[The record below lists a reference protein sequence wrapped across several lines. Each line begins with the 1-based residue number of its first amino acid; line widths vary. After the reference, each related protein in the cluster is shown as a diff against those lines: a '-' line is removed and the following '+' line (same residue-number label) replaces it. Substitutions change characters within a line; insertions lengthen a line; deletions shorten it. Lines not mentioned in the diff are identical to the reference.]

1 MGGLFHLFDFSQSG
15 TSRKSQKRLIDGLE
29 APRNSLELPSESSPR
44 YRAIGDKIT
53 YLHQVNQKTSK
64 QNISSNGAPMKKLIN
79 EEILKDSDS
88 RRGVPSIVARLMGM
102 DILPSETK
110 PAIQVSEKKIKPKQE
125 RSPGKEHVA
134 SNPYLDKP
142 LNSKSQ
148 TPYNLLPNSGEMDP
162 DKSCHVFGNPRPRE
176 HPQEEQ
182 LQKFKKEFEAWQAAT
197 VWEQARVVE
206 GSHKEK
212 RTTYTGPR
220 ITRRQ
225 EKLTELNGHRP
236 ELPVKSSAR
245 ERGDS
250 YHRRYKSDDLDA
262 RNPKDFISTRNKCK
276 TTSSFEPQTYCNT
289 RDRKHSAAT
298 RIVVLKP
305 GLDRSPGSEDS
316 WARSSDGIEDEVS
329 IEDFL
334 EEVKEKLRS
343 ERRAKKAVKRDFIVI
358 RNGVEFPFDAKPS
371 SSKKIAQNIAKKVR
385 ECASR
390 DFGMKLLRTESM
402 KSYGSEIQVGES
414 EESPEFISREMR
426 KVLSKRLKN
435 VLIGEIDASGITPN
449 ESRNSFSRDGFGSGK
464 RSHWENMEDEN
475 EFQTNSRNG
484 EQSYQLRSTG
494 EMLPRSN
501 LLRSMSAPVSSGTSF
516 GKLLLEDR
524 HVLTGAQLRR
534 KHEVADNVPTE
545 LTRSSSTKDKFNLR
559 GKFSSLNNFTLKSRL
574 FGGKLELVDETESN
588 NGPVFDRNAFTSG
601 PTVMMSLG
609 NTHENCTEVPPS
621 PASVCSSVHE
631 ECCEPDESTSH
642 VAAADASAM
651 DEPAES
657 TNLTSKTDVSAME
670 MDRSHS
676 HHVFKVPGDELR
688 PDESGLDQETATE
701 EVKEEEQV
709 VDDAAEM
716 MVTEKACIKD
726 LLRISGLYDGGGGGY
741 ESRLSAGADF
751 KWVPLGICVFDKVE
765 ESRKANNSNKSDGES
780 NTTLEQNHKVIFDLV
795 NEALYTIL
803 EPCFTTTAV
812 GPTRMPRGKRLL
824 EKVWRMIG
832 MYINPPEQTD
842 DERRL
847 SFYSLD
853 AVVARDLGT
862 NSWLDLNLD
871 DSEDQLIGKEIGGS
885 ILDELIQET
894 VRDAYGVSKLQ
905 S

>member
-1 MGGLFHLFDFSQSG
+1 
-15 TSRKSQKRLIDGLE
+15 LE

-44 YRAIGDKIT
+44 YRAMGDKIS
-53 YLHQVNQKTSK
+53 YSHQVNQQKTSK

-125 RSPGKEHVA
+125 RSPGKEYVA

-142 LNSKSQ
+142 LNLKSQ
-148 TPYNLLPNSGEMDP
+148 TPYNLLPHSGEMDP
-162 DKSCHVFGNPRPRE
+162 DKPCHVFGNPRPRE

-225 EKLTELNGHRP
+225 EKLTELNSHRP
-236 ELPVKSSAR
+236 ELAVKSSAR
-245 ERGDS
+245 ERSDS

-262 RNPKDFISTRNKCK
+262 RNPKDFISARNKSR

-316 WARSSDGIEDEVS
+316 WARSSDSIEDEGS

-343 ERRAKKAVKRDFIVI
+343 EMRAKKAVKRDFIVI

-371 SSKKIAQNIAKKVR
+371 SSKKIAQNIAKQVR

-435 VLIGEIDASGITPN
+435 VLMGEIDAAGINPN
-449 ESRNSFSRDGFGSGK
+449 ESRNSFSREGFGSGK

-484 EQSYQLRSTG
+484 EQNYQLRSTG

-516 GKLLLEDR
+516 GKLLLDDR
-524 HVLTGAQLRR
+524 HVLTGAQLRT

-545 LTRSSSTKDKFNLR
+545 LTRSSSTKEKFNLR

-574 FGGKLELVDETESN
+574 FGGKLEMVDETESN
-588 NGPVFDRNAFTSG
+588 NGSVFDRDAFTSG
-601 PTVMMSLG
+601 PTVMMNLG

-631 ECCEPDESTSH
+631 ERCEPDESTSP
-642 VAAADASAM
+642 VAA
-651 DEPAES
+651 
-657 TNLTSKTDVSAME
+657 TDVSAME
-670 MDRSHS
+670 TNIS
-676 HHVFKVPGDELR
+676 HVFKVPDDEIR
-688 PDESGLDQETATE
+688 PDRSGLDQETGTE
-701 EVKEEEQV
+701 EVEEQQQV
-709 VDDAAEM
+709 VEDAAEM
-716 MVTEKACIKD
+716 MVTEKAYIKD
-726 LLRISGLYDGGGGGY
+726 LLLISGLYGGGVGGGY
-741 ESRLSAGADF
+741 ESRLSAGADL
-751 KWVPLGICVFDKVE
+751 KWVPLGMCVFDKVE
-765 ESRKANNSNKSDGES
+765 ESRKANNLNEVEGES
-780 NTTLEQNHKVIFDLV
+780 KTIAEQNHKVMFDLV

-824 EKVWRMIG
+824 DKVWRMIG
-832 MYINPPEQTD
+832 MYINPPAHTED
-842 DERRL
+842 GKRL
-847 SFYSLD
+847 SLYSLD
-853 AVVARDLGT
+853 AIVARDLGT

-871 DSEDQLIGKEIGGS
+871 DSEDLLIGKEVGGS
-885 ILDELIQET
+885 ILDELIEEA

>member
-1 MGGLFHLFDFSQSG
+1 MGGLFHLFDFSQPG

-44 YRAIGDKIT
+44 YRAMGDKIP
-53 YLHQVNQKTSK
+53 YPHQVNQKTSK

-102 DILPSETK
+102 DILPSEIK
-110 PAIQVSEKKIKPKQE
+110 PAIQVSEKKSKPKQE
-125 RSPGKEHVA
+125 RSPGKEHVV

-142 LNSKSQ
+142 LNLKSQ
-148 TPYNLLPNSGEMDP
+148 TSYNLLPHSGEMDP
-162 DKSCHVFGNPRPRE
+162 DKPCHVFGNPRPRE

-212 RTTYTGPR
+212 RTTYTGSRIPR
-220 ITRRQ
+220 RH
-225 EKLTELNGHRP
+225 EKLTELNSHRRP
-236 ELPVKSSAR
+236 ELAVKSSAR
-245 ERGDS
+245 ERSDS

-262 RNPKDFISTRNKCK
+262 RNPKDFISARSKCK

-289 RDRKHSAAT
+289 RDRKYSAAT

-305 GLDRSPGSEDS
+305 GLDRSPGSEES
-316 WARSSDGIEDEVS
+316 WARSSDSIEDEGS

-371 SSKKIAQNIAKKVR
+371 NSKKLAQNIAKQVR
-385 ECASR
+385 ESVSR
-390 DFGMKLLRTESM
+390 DIGMKLLRTESM
-402 KSYGSEIQVGES
+402 KSYGSEIQVDEP
-414 EESPEFISREMR
+414 ESPEFISRETR
-426 KVLSKRLKN
+426 KLLSKRLKN
-435 VLIGEIDASGITPN
+435 VLIGELDAAGITPN

-484 EQSYQLRSTG
+484 EQNYQLRSTG

-524 HVLTGAQLRR
+524 HVLTGAQLRT

-545 LTRSSSTKDKFNLR
+545 LTRSSSTKEKFNLK

-588 NGPVFDRNAFTSG
+588 NGSVFDRDVFTSG
-601 PTVMMSLG
+601 PTVMMNLG

-621 PASVCSSVHE
+621 PASVCSSVQE
-631 ECCEPDESTSH
+631 ECCEPVESTSP
-642 VAAADASAM
+642 VATTDISAM

-657 TNLTSKTDVSAME
+657 TNLVSTTDVSAME
-670 MDRSHS
+670 TDHS
-676 HHVFKVPGDELR
+676 RKFKIPDDEIR
-688 PDESGLDQETATE
+688 PDRSGLDQETATK
-701 EVKEEEQV
+701 EVKEEQQA
-709 VDDAAEM
+709 VDNAAEV
-716 MVTEKACIKD
+716 MVTEKAYIKD
-726 LLRISGLYDGGGGGY
+726 LLLTSGLYGGGGY
-741 ESRLSAGADF
+741 ESRLSTGSDL

-765 ESRKANNSNKSDGES
+765 ESRKAHISNEVEGES
-780 NTTLEQNHKVIFDLV
+780 NTIVEQNHKVIFDLV
-795 NEALYTIL
+795 NEALYTIF

-824 EKVWRMIG
+824 DKVWRMIG
-832 MYINPPEQTD
+832 MYINPPVHSED
-842 DERRL
+842 GKRL

-853 AVVARDLGT
+853 AIVARDLGT
-862 NSWLDLNLD
+862 NSWLDLNID
-871 DSEDQLIGKEIGGS
+871 DSEDQLIGKETAGF
-885 ILDELIQET
+885 ILDELIEET
-894 VRDAYGVSKLQ
+894 VRDAYGVSKL
-905 S
+905 